1 MRKHAVV
8 TTGSAMIEI
17 IDPFYGIATMP
28 LYEYKCGSCGN
39 VFEVIQKFSDQPL
52 TVHEVC
58 GGPLERLISTSALQ
72 FKGSGWYVNDYGK
85 GNSKEPKPAQSESK
99 GDKSDK
105 SNGSHTAT
113 DSSSKSEKSEKSE
126 KSSKS
131 EPAPSTAST
140 STKSESKKSDSK

>member
-1 MRKHAVV
+1 
-8 TTGSAMIEI
+8 
-17 IDPFYGIATMP
+17 MP

-52 TVHEVC
+52 SVHESC

-99 GDKSDK
+99 GDKSEK
-105 SNGSHTAT
+105 SNGSHAAA
-113 DSSSKSEKSEKSE
+113 DSSGKSEKSE

-140 STKSESKKSDSK
+140 STPSKSDSKKSDSKSDSK